1 MNKVNLK
8 YKKKVIY
15 YLFIYIYSKNSK
27 YKFVFFLEFGIFI
40 KVNVF
45 LEIGYII
52 RYRGRFYGLWV
63 YI

>member
-1 MNKVNLK
+1 M
-8 YKKKVIY
+8 KVIY
-15 YLFIYIYSKNSK
+15 YLFLYIYRKKSK